1 MFIQVAKK
9 KYLRNFEE
17 PKLIC
22 VIVQSKGWLSTIVCC
37 SVAKIND
44 LWDGSIGPAQVAWV
58 WSLVV
63 VRMAIELKYRKHL
76 IDAYNI

>member
-1 MFIQVAKK
+1 MEARLFIQVAKK

-44 LWDGSIGPAQVAWV
+44 LWDLSMDQRKVRGSGPLL
-58 WSLVV
+58 WSGWL
-63 VRMAIELKYRKHL
+63 
-76 IDAYNI
+76 